1 MDPDIVFV
9 TDVHTTFEVIIK
21 IIFILF
27 GVYMAFDM
35 IMHVL
40 ISIYI
45 EITCLSTDPEHSNPI
60 ESFKSICRSKMDEL
74 DGEENVKCKGLKLII
89 LYILSIIIL

>member
-9 TDVHTTFEVIIK
+9 ADVHTTTEIIIK

-27 GVYMAFDM
+27 GVYMAFDL

-45 EITCLSTDPEHSNPI
+45 ETTCLSTDPEHSNPI
-60 ESFKSICRSKMDEL
+60 ESFKSICRSRIDEL
-74 DGEENVKCKGLKLII
+74 DEGENVKCKGLRQAI
-89 LYILSIIIL
+89 LFILSIIIW